1 MNKILII
8 EDDASLRS
16 FMRVLLSAQEYTV
29 IEAIDGK
36 QGITLALTHQPE
48 IILVDLGL
56 PDIDGL
62 DVIQQIRAHVNGTL
76 IVVSARD
83 KENDKITAL
92 DNGADDYLTKPF
104 NAQELLAR
112 IRVGLR
118 HNQNSSKEVQD
129 KILISDLFIDFE
141 KHLVTISEQE
151 IHLTPIE
158 FEILGLLARNHGKV
172 LTHHFILK
180 NIWGEHN
187 LESDIQTLRVTMA
200 NLRRKIETS
209 PSQPTYILTEI
220 GIGYRFIDS

>member
-8 EDDASLRS
+8 EDDSSLRS

-29 IEAIDGK
+29 IEALDGK
-36 QGITLALTHQPE
+36 QGITLALTQQPE

-62 DVIQQIRAHVNGTL
+62 DVIQQIHDHVNGTI

-118 HNQNSSKEVQD
+118 HNQSSGKEVQD
-129 KILISDLFIDFE
+129 KIMISDLFIDFE
-141 KHLVTISEQE
+141 KHVVSVNEQE

-172 LTHHFILK
+172 LTHHYILK

-200 NLRRKIETS
+200 NLRRKIEQS
-209 PSQPTYILTEI
+209 PSQPKYILTEI

>member
-8 EDDASLRS
+8 EDDSSLRS

-29 IEAIDGK
+29 IEALDGK
-36 QGITLALTHQPE
+36 QGITLALTQQPE
-48 IILVDLGL
+48 VILVDLGL

-62 DVIQQIRAHVNGTL
+62 DVIQQIRAHVNGTI

-118 HNQNSSKEVQD
+118 HNQSSGKEVQD

-141 KHLVTISEQE
+141 KHVVSVNEQE

-200 NLRRKIETS
+200 NLRRKIELS
-209 PSQPTYILTEI
+209 PSQPKYILTEI

>member
-8 EDDASLRS
+8 EDDHSLRS
-16 FMRVLLSAQEYTV
+16 FMRVLLSAQNYIV
-29 IEAIDGK
+29 IEANDGR
-36 QGITLALTHQPE
+36 QGITQALSNQPE
-48 IILVDLGL
+48 IIILDLGL
-56 PDIDGL
+56 PDMDGL
-62 DVIQQIRAHVNGTL
+62 TIIEQIREHVSSSI

-118 HNQNSSKEVQD
+118 HQNRNSNDVETSICINEICVDFDKHRVFNNKEEV
-129 KILISDLFIDFE
+129 
-141 KHLVTISEQE
+141 
-151 IHLTPIE
+151 HLTPIE
-158 FEILGLLARNHGKV
+158 YEILSLLVRNHGKV

-180 NIWGEHN
+180 NIWGSQS

-200 NLRRKIETS
+200 NLRRKIES
-209 PSQPTYILTEI
+209 DPAQPKYILTEI
-220 GIGYRFIDS
+220 GVGYRFLD

>member
-8 EDDASLRS
+8 EDDSSLRS
-16 FMRVLLSAQEYTV
+16 FMRVLLNAQEYTV
-29 IEAIDGK
+29 IEALDGK
-36 QGITLALTHQPE
+36 QGITLALTQQPE
-48 IILVDLGL
+48 VILVDLGL

-62 DVIQQIRAHVNGTL
+62 DVIQQIRAHVNGTI

-118 HNQNSSKEVQD
+118 HNQSSGKEVQD

-141 KHLVTISEQE
+141 KHVVSVNEQE

-200 NLRRKIETS
+200 NLRRKIELS
-209 PSQPTYILTEI
+209 PSQPKYILTEI